1 MKLVLNSRVFY
12 SHFFSQ
18 VTQRPATAGALFKS
32 SMIAL
37 VEKLVAKVI
46 TLQHNTKTQAVF
58 KITDIVLPLLRRNR
72 SMYGALSPTISNQQ
86 LCLTR
91 NESVTRS
98 VENEIRNVFENKLFG
113 ILSTLYLFSLPSPGL
128 SCLEFAVPG
137 SKCVWTGY

>member
-1 MKLVLNSRVFY
+1 MNEACVKFTGLS
-12 SHFFSQ
+12 FSFLLQ

-46 TLQHNTKTQAVF
+46 TIQHKTKTRAIF
-58 KITDIVLPLLRRNR
+58 KITDIVLPFLRRNR
-72 SMYGALSPTISNQQ
+72 SMYGALSPTISNQH

-98 VENEIRNVFENKLFG
+98 VENEIRNV
-113 ILSTLYLFSLPSPGL
+113 
-128 SCLEFAVPG
+128 LELAF
-137 SKCVWTGY
+137 